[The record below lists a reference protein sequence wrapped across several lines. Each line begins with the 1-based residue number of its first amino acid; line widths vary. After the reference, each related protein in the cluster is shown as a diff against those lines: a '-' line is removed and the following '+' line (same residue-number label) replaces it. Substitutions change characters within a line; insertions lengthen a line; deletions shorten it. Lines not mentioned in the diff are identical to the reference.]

1 MNTLQDSIR
10 IEFKAKAVA
19 MKVISREEALVFGLL
34 KAKGAMHV
42 LDLSLATGLTKLK
55 VTKALELFVAVEKCR
70 IDGDTAIFL
79 DSVERPA
86 AVSNVETTQEQTTAA
101 NPATPSIIERQK
113 NKGRPANVEE
123 VLDFIR
129 SFLNTKNYSYLN
141 RPDTDFVA
149 SANYFYDFYESK
161 GWQVGRSP
169 MKSWQS
175 AARRAFTDLQ
185 ADGKKPW
192 AVVKYRGSDM
202 AANMD
207 AKRAQA
213 PAAIA
218 AAPTVQQLPPP
229 VNQPQVVQAIP
240 VAPAAP
246 SEANQRRGIL
256 ANRLKEKMG
265 PQPQQQDFCA
275 DPFSGVSNNEYLQW
289 QDALQRYNHAYMSE
303 LENLIKRF
311 ANVPTQDLYTVQ
323 IQGAL
328 CQITFIQKWQPH

>member
-1 MNTLQDSIR
+1 M
-10 IEFKAKAVA
+10 
-19 MKVISREEALVFGLL
+19 
-34 KAKGAMHV
+34 
-42 LDLSLATGLTKLK
+42 
-55 VTKALELFVAVEKCR
+55 
-70 IDGDTAIFL
+70 
-79 DSVERPA
+79 
-86 AVSNVETTQEQTTAA
+86 
-101 NPATPSIIERQK
+101 
-113 NKGRPANVEE
+113 
-123 VLDFIR
+123 
-129 SFLNTKNYSYLN
+129 
-141 RPDTDFVA
+141 A
-149 SANYFYDFYESK
+149 SANYFFDFYESK

-207 AKRAQA
+207 AKRVQA

-323 IQGAL
+323 I
-328 CQITFIQKWQPH
+328 